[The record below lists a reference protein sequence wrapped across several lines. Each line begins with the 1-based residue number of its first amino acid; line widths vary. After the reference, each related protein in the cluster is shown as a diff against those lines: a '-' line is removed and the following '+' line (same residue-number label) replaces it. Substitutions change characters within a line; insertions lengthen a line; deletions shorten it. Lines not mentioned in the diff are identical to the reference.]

1 MTDTDPGLRV
11 CLPPD
16 PNPRAPEFRAPP
28 GACDTHCHIFGPPDR
43 FPYAETRRY
52 TPPAAP
58 LEHYLHMLDAIGV
71 ERGIV
76 VQPNAHGTDNRVSL
90 DAIRRGGG
98 RLRGVGRIDDATTD
112 RDIEDM
118 HAGGIRGI
126 RFEFVQGRAGSA
138 DIPLFERMIER
149 IRPFGWHVELH
160 VDPDVLIEYAAW
172 FRALDVVS
180 VVDHYARLQVADG
193 LDQPAFRLLL
203 ELMARDNYWVKI
215 SGADQRTTGPW
226 PYSGVVPFAHAL
238 IEAAPD
244 RVIWGTN
251 WPHSNIFEP
260 GRTPNDGRLLDLMV
274 QFAPDEAARSRILV
288 DNPARLFGFG
298 S

>member
-1 MTDTDPGLRV
+1 MTDQKYRV

-16 PNPRAPEFRAPP
+16 PNPTTPKFRAPP
-28 GACDTHCHIFGPPDR
+28 KACDTHCHIFGPPDI
-43 FPYAETRRY
+43 FPYATSRRY

-58 LEHYLHMLDAIGV
+58 LEHYLMMLDVIGV

-76 VQPNAHGTDNRVSL
+76 VQPNGHGTDNRVSL

-98 RLRGVGRIDDATTD
+98 QLRGVGRIDDDTSDAE
-112 RDIEDM
+112 IEAM

-126 RFEFVQGRAGSA
+126 RFEFVRGRSGSA
-138 DIPLFERMIER
+138 DIALFERMIER

-160 VDPDVLIEYAAW
+160 VDPDVLLEYADW
-172 FRALDVVS
+172 FRAIEVVS

-203 ELMARDNYWVKI
+203 ELMQRDNYWVKI
-215 SGADQRTTGPW
+215 SGADQRTTRPW
-226 PYSGVVPFAHAL
+226 PYADVVPFARAL
-238 IEAAPD
+238 IEAAPE

-251 WPHSNIFEP
+251 WPHSSIFEP
-260 GRTPNDGRLLDLMV
+260 GRTPDDGLLLDLMPD
-274 QFAPDEAARSRILV
+274 FAPDQAVRNRILV
-288 DNPARLFGFG
+288 DNPARLFGFDG
-298 S
+298 